1 MTVAKVI
8 ELIASSP
15 KSFDDALARGIARAH
30 ETLAGVTGAWVQDQ
44 KVVVEDGKIVEYR
57 VNMKVTFVLGG
68 AEATRAKPKKAKK

>member
-15 KSFDDALARGIARAH
+15 KSFEDALARGIARAH

-44 KVVVEDGKIVEYR
+44 KVVVEDGKIIEYR
-57 VNMKVTFVLGG
+57 INMKVTFVLGG
-68 AEATRAKPKKAKK
+68 GAVTKPKKSKK